1 VTPDDEPPH
10 GPHGPG
16 ATPPRRGVRSLV
28 AVAAVAAL
36 IGALLVFIGSGLRH
50 DSSGSA
56 ATTIVPAQV
65 PSQNGGSSQ
74 QPSLI
79 PAPSG
84 SSSDGSQGSGSGANQ
99 QSAATSK
106 LDLGVVDI
114 DTQLGYQ
121 HARAAGT
128 GMIITSDG
136 EVLTNTHVISGATT
150 IKVTL
155 VTSGKT
161 YDAKVLGSDATHDVA
176 LLQIE
181 GGSKFD
187 TVKLGDSSS
196 VGSGDAVTAVG
207 NAGGVGGIPSVST
220 GSVVALDQSINVSDE
235 QGGDRAQLNGLI
247 QTNAALEPGDSG
259 GPLYDAKGEVI
270 GMDTAADAGQGFR
283 SASSESYAIAIDTA
297 KSIVDQ
303 ITSGKGT
310 DTVQIGP
317 RGFLGVEIDGSA
329 ASGNGALGT
338 GSDSGTAGATVAD
351 VIDGTPAADAGLQ
364 QGDVITQVAGH
375 AVSSNDDLSAALH
388 GFQPGNKVKVTWVSP
403 DDGQQHSGTVTLTTG
418 PVA

>member
-1 VTPDDEPPH
+1 
-10 GPHGPG
+10 
-16 ATPPRRGVRSLV
+16 
-28 AVAAVAAL
+28 
-36 IGALLVFIGSGLRH
+36 
-50 DSSGSA
+50 
-56 ATTIVPAQV
+56 
-65 PSQNGGSSQ
+65 
-74 QPSLI
+74 LI